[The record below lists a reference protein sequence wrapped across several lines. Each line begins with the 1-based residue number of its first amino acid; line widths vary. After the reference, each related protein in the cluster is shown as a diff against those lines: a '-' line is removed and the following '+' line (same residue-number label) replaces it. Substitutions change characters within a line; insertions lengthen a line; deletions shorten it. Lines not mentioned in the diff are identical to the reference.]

1 MVPVRC
7 HLIFIVVM
15 VYYQISP
22 KVLFRNYGD
31 FGYLTDNRNFGYKFS
46 GNDFVLGDQIVSEG
60 GADILSCLEK
70 RPLSLAEILH
80 RLTSL
85 YSEEDVYASQ
95 SDIVAFLEL
104 LCSKGFVFCGDTP
117 EACVANISIHSQEPN
132 TITSCDLANAEYGT
146 ISTQEFFAK
155 RFGDSPFPTSIHVEI
170 VSECNERCIH
180 CFIPHE
186 LKTDLMDEGLFY
198 RILDQSK
205 ELNLLHI
212 TISGGEPMLHPR
224 FVDFIKKCRE
234 YDMSVNVL
242 SNLTLLNEK
251 MISEMRKNPLLSVQ
265 TSIYSMH
272 PEVHDGITRHQNSL
286 AKTCA
291 SVRKLVESG
300 IPTQVSCPIIG
311 ANYDTYKSVE
321 KWTADLG
328 ISVGFDYSIIAKYN
342 HDKDN
347 LSCRLSYEKLDEYIA
362 EKINCDT
369 SYLKSLNKIITENK
383 QKSISD
389 YICSVCNSSLC
400 IGPNGNVYPCVG
412 WSDRVVG
419 NVDRSSLCDIWFRSS
434 EVKKLRSIRRQDLSE
449 CISCDQK
456 DYCSVCMVRN
466 SNESPTGNPLEVSKY
481 FCTIAKL
488 NKTRYETKLK

>member
-1 MVPVRC
+1 MPSD
-7 HLIFIVVM
+7 FIVVM

-46 GNDFVLGDQIVSEG
+46 GNDFVLGDQIVSEE

-70 RPLSLAEILH
+70 KPLSLEEILL
-80 RLTSL
+80 RMTSL
-85 YSEEDVYASQ
+85 YSKEDVYASQ
-95 SDIVAFLEL
+95 NDIVHFLGL
-104 LCSKGFVFCGDTP
+104 LCSKGFVFCGYTP
-117 EACVANISIHSQEPN
+117 EECVANILSHPQDPR
-132 TITSCDLANAEYGT
+132 TITSCDFAKEKFGA
-146 ISTQEFFAK
+146 ISTQDFFAK

-198 RILDQSK
+198 RILDQAK

-224 FVDFIKKCRE
+224 FVNFVKKCRE

-242 SNLTLLNEK
+242 SNLTLLDEK
-251 MISEMRKNPLLSVQ
+251 MISEMKKNPLLSVQ
-265 TSIYSMH
+265 TSVYSMH
-272 PEVHDGITRHQNSL
+272 PDVHDGITRHQNSL

-300 IPTQVSCPIIG
+300 IPTQISCPIIG

-321 KWTADLG
+321 EWAADLG

-342 HDKDN
+342 HNKDN
-347 LSCRLSYEKLDEYIA
+347 LGCRLSYEKLDEYIT
-362 EKINCDT
+362 EKVNCDT
-369 SYLKSLNKIITENK
+369 SYLEDLKKTIADNR

-389 YICSVCNSSLC
+389 YICSVCSSSLC
-400 IGPNGNVYPCVG
+400 IGPNGNVFPCVG

-419 NVDRSSLCDIWFRSS
+419 NLNQSSLFDIWYKSS
-434 EVKKLRSIRRQDLSE
+434 EVKKLRSIRRQDIAE

-456 DYCSVCMVRN
+456 DYCTICMVRN

-481 FCTIAKL
+481 FCAIAKL
-488 NKTRYETKLK
+488 NKTRYEAKSKLQ

>member
-1 MVPVRC
+1 
-7 HLIFIVVM
+7 M

-46 GNDFVLGDQIVSEG
+46 GKDFVLGDQIVSEE

-70 RPLSLAEILH
+70 KPLSLEEILL
-80 RLTSL
+80 RMTSL
-85 YSEEDVYASQ
+85 YSKEDVYASRN
-95 SDIVAFLEL
+95 DIVHFLGL
-104 LCSKGFVFCGDTP
+104 LCSKGFVFCGYTP
-117 EACVANISIHSQEPN
+117 EECVANILSHPHEPR
-132 TITSCDLANAEYGT
+132 TITSCDFAKEEYGA
-146 ISTQEFFAK
+146 ISTQDFFAK

-198 RILDQSK
+198 RILDQAK

-224 FVDFIKKCRE
+224 FVNFVKKCRE

-251 MISEMRKNPLLSVQ
+251 MISEMKKNPLLSVQ
-265 TSIYSMH
+265 TSVYSMH
-272 PEVHDGITRHQNSL
+272 PDVHDGITRRINSL
-286 AKTCA
+286 SRTCI
-291 SVRKLVESG
+291 SVRKLIESG
-300 IPTQVSCPIIG
+300 IPTQLSCPIIS

-321 KWTADLG
+321 EWAADLG

-342 HDKDN
+342 HNKDN
-347 LSCRLSYEKLDEYIA
+347 LGSRLSYEKLDEYIT

-369 SYLKSLNKIITENK
+369 SYIEDLKKTIADNK

-389 YICSVCNSSLC
+389 YMCSVCSSSLC
-400 IGPNGNVYPCVG
+400 IGPNGNVFPCVG

-419 NVDRSSLCDIWFRSS
+419 NLDQSSLFDIWYKSS
-434 EVKKLRSIRRQDLSE
+434 EVKKLRSIRRQDISE

-456 DYCSVCMVRN
+456 DYCTICMVRN
-466 SNESPTGNPLEVSKY
+466 SNESPTGNPLEVSKF
-481 FCTIAKL
+481 FCAIAKL
-488 NKTRYETKLK
+488 NKTRYEAKLKLQ

>member
-1 MVPVRC
+1 MI
-7 HLIFIVVM
+7 L
-15 VYYQISP
+15 S
-22 KVLFRNYGD
+22 
-31 FGYLTDNRNFGYKFS
+31 
-46 GNDFVLGDQIVSEG
+46 LGIRSFQRG

-300 IPTQVSCPIIG
+300 ILTQVSCPIIG

>member
-1 MVPVRC
+1 M
-7 HLIFIVVM
+7 
-15 VYYQISP
+15 
-22 KVLFRNYGD
+22 
-31 FGYLTDNRNFGYKFS
+31 
-46 GNDFVLGDQIVSEG
+46 
-60 GADILSCLEK
+60 
-70 RPLSLAEILH
+70 
-80 RLTSL
+80 
-85 YSEEDVYASQ
+85 
-95 SDIVAFLEL
+95 
-104 LCSKGFVFCGDTP
+104 FCGDTP

-300 IPTQVSCPIIG
+300 ILTQVSCPIIG